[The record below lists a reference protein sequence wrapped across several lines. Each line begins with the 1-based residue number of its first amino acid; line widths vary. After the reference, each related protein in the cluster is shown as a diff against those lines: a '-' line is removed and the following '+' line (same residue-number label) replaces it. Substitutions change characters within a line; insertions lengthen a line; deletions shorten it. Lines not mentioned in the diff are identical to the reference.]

1 MCTGY
6 VSQRSKFLE
15 GYEPKIRGEIV
26 SARINW
32 YVAVDTVQ

>member
-6 VSQRSKFLE
+6 VLQRSEFLE
-15 GYEPKIRGEIV
+15 GSEPKIRGEIG